1 LVHEL
6 LETRALLEANPFH
19 NDFWPEDVDNNLH
32 VAPRDALYLIN
43 DLNAN
48 GSRQLLASG
57 MSEGED
63 AARALYL
70 DVSGDGNLSAVDVL
84 RVVNTINDGEGEI
97 APTDVV
103 GYSFTLTDTNG
114 IALPT
119 NVVAVGQ
126 TFVLHAYVKDN
137 RGVATAKGVFA
148 GYADVLVEN
157 AAAVAIRYGETQRL
171 VLESYDDYALSG
183 GTFKLSYQG
192 NWTGNIEFTGVGS
205 DDAASI
211 RQALES
217 LPGIGAGNVKVA
229 PVPNY
234 PELFNIQFV
243 MGLGERDVSS
253 LGVDGQLLTLE
264 YTGSG
269 TPGVVQANSSVTDN
283 FIPADI
289 LRADTFLSSFTFPVF
304 VNGCNANNEAGGP
317 AGSVEFGEVGGFSNA
332 FNDPTPRVAK
342 ELFNVS
348 LKAVQSGV
356 VSFSGNY
363 PVDEATDVGKETLVY
378 SSDGPVA
385 QDKVGFAPETGID
398 TPLVL
403 TVVAP
408 ITVGADTKTVAEDSG
423 TTAINVLANDAANVG
438 AGGVAP
444 LVLVSVANLSPAGSA
459 TIAVASGQ
467 VNFTPAANF
476 NGQVTFTYQV
486 RDSKTPTPNTATGTV
501 TVTVDALNDAPVV
514 TIAPLP
520 GPIDEDEGSVTLPA
534 GTIAISDVD
543 AGPTA
548 LLTATVAVS
557 GGTVTLG
564 STTGL
569 TFTTG
574 DGTADAN
581 MVFTGTLTALNAAA
595 TNGTFNTAQNF
606 NGTATV
612 GISVNDGGATGS
624 GGAKVGANTLSITV
638 TPLNDPP
645 VNTVPTTTQ
654 TVIETDIL
662 SFAPPISTT
671 DVEVLAESK
680 SVQVNLGVN
689 SGKLNLATTA
699 NLTNLTGL
707 NTGAVSFRGSLAD
720 VNAALA
726 TLTYQANT
734 FPQSDT
740 LTVTTSDL
748 GTSPLPVMTDTDQ
761 VPIAVLPSSRP
772 SAVPDSVTVAE
783 ESGPTTVDV
792 LANDIDVNSTVGPTN
807 LIITTASDPAG
818 GAVVVAGDGK
828 SLTYQPDLN
837 FFGSDTFTYT
847 IVSTLPDQ
855 GDGPSIGT
863 VQVNVSGINDSPT
876 ITAAPTGV
884 TTDEDQAFTFSGGN
898 QLAVADV
905 DADAATTNPGVL
917 VTLSV
922 GHGTLAPGGT
932 ANVTVG
938 GQNTGTLTIRGKVAD
953 VNAALN
959 NTTYTPTQDWDQ
971 ADALQFT
978 VDDQGNTGGGAA
990 SHTDTRAIPIA
1001 INPLNDAPTMKA
1013 PANAATMENVALS
1026 FPAGGA
1032 NEISVA
1038 DVDNASLTVDLT
1050 VTNGTLTLKPPTT
1063 GLTTVTGDNTGTVHI
1078 VGSLASL
1085 NGVLNGLTYNPTTA
1099 YEGDATLIVTAHDD
1113 EPLSVSKTVSIVV
1126 SGINDPPEITSPGN
1140 QTINEDTPLTFTGN
1154 LSVADKDGGAFDE
1167 NVGLSVTRGI
1177 ITVNAAAGVTI
1188 TGNGSATV
1196 ALVGPLSAINAAL
1209 DGAQYQAPANF
1220 NTPDT
1225 GISPV
1230 LTITANDNGHT
1241 GTGGPQTDTKS
1252 LTITVSEVNDSPT
1265 AVDDYSP
1272 TNRLLILQNS
1282 ANNALSVL
1290 ANDYFD
1296 PPDKGET
1303 LSITNVDT
1311 TNAHGTVTVQGN
1323 QLLYTPT
1330 AGYLGNAEIVYTIR
1344 DRTTGGLTDTATVYV
1359 QVVDFVP
1366 SDVSGHVYWDSNGNG
1381 KRVEDNGDVERGI
1394 GGVVLT
1400 LTGVNIQGNN
1410 VSLTTRTDANGQY
1423 KFEDVLPC
1431 QQDGTY
1437 QLTET
1442 QPVGLVD
1449 GEDDLGNQPGSE
1461 AGNDAFNVFLPLFG
1475 YAAGDDGTGNNFGE
1489 LALNGQA
1496 AWLAVGDLL
1505 SSQDPDSGTSASQ
1518 GMLFAMN
1525 AAGDLEWY
1533 VNLGGWD
1540 GYVPGHAAS
1549 ATDLTLYHTEI
1560 VGASLDVTH
1569 RDPATQVASA
1579 LTATAC
1585 TDQQILQQSVG
1596 TSKLVRM
1603 VGATADWTMQAAAG
1617 EGETTPQTDDG
1628 LNASANAAQYAQQ
1641 VDAVF
1646 SELGDLI

>member
-1 LVHEL
+1 L
-6 LETRALLEANPFH
+6 
-19 NDFWPEDVDNNLH
+19 
-32 VAPRDALYLIN
+32 
-43 DLNAN
+43 
-48 GSRQLLASG
+48 
-57 MSEGED
+57 
-63 AARALYL
+63 
-70 DVSGDGNLSAVDVL
+70 
-84 RVVNTINDGEGEI
+84 
-97 APTDVV
+97 
-103 GYSFTLTDTNG
+103 
-114 IALPT
+114 
-119 NVVAVGQ
+119 
-126 TFVLHAYVKDN
+126 
-137 RGVATAKGVFA
+137 
-148 GYADVLVEN
+148 
-157 AAAVAIRYGETQRL
+157 
-171 VLESYDDYALSG
+171 
-183 GTFKLSYQG
+183 
-192 NWTGNIEFTGVGS
+192 
-205 DDAASI
+205 
-211 RQALES
+211 
-217 LPGIGAGNVKVA
+217 
-229 PVPNY
+229 
-234 PELFNIQFV
+234 
-243 MGLGERDVSS
+243 
-253 LGVDGQLLTLE
+253 
-264 YTGSG
+264 
-269 TPGVVQANSSVTDN
+269 
-283 FIPADI
+283 
-289 LRADTFLSSFTFPVF
+289 
-304 VNGCNANNEAGGP
+304 
-317 AGSVEFGEVGGFSNA
+317 
-332 FNDPTPRVAK
+332 
-342 ELFNVS
+342 
-348 LKAVQSGV
+348 
-356 VSFSGNY
+356 
-363 PVDEATDVGKETLVY
+363 
-378 SSDGPVA
+378 
-385 QDKVGFAPETGID
+385 
-398 TPLVL
+398 
-403 TVVAP
+403 
-408 ITVGADTKTVAEDSG
+408 
-423 TTAINVLANDAANVG
+423 
-438 AGGVAP
+438 
-444 LVLVSVANLSPAGSA
+444 
-459 TIAVASGQ
+459 
-467 VNFTPAANF
+467 
-476 NGQVTFTYQV
+476 
-486 RDSKTPTPNTATGTV
+486 
-501 TVTVDALNDAPVV
+501 
-514 TIAPLP
+514 
-520 GPIDEDEGSVTLPA
+520 
-534 GTIAISDVD
+534 
-543 AGPTA
+543 
-548 LLTATVAVS
+548 
-557 GGTVTLG
+557 
-564 STTGL
+564 
-569 TFTTG
+569 
-574 DGTADAN
+574 
-581 MVFTGTLTALNAAA
+581 
-595 TNGTFNTAQNF
+595 
-606 NGTATV
+606 
-612 GISVNDGGATGS
+612 
-624 GGAKVGANTLSITV
+624 
-638 TPLNDPP
+638 
-645 VNTVPTTTQ
+645 
-654 TVIETDIL
+654 
-662 SFAPPISTT
+662 
-671 DVEVLAESK
+671 
-680 SVQVNLGVN
+680 
-689 SGKLNLATTA
+689 
-699 NLTNLTGL
+699 
-707 NTGAVSFRGSLAD
+707 
-720 VNAALA
+720 
-726 TLTYQANT
+726 
-734 FPQSDT
+734 
-740 LTVTTSDL
+740 
-748 GTSPLPVMTDTDQ
+748 
-761 VPIAVLPSSRP
+761 
-772 SAVPDSVTVAE
+772 
-783 ESGPTTVDV
+783 
-792 LANDIDVNSTVGPTN
+792 
-807 LIITTASDPAG
+807 
-818 GAVVVAGDGK
+818 
-828 SLTYQPDLN
+828 
-837 FFGSDTFTYT
+837 
-847 IVSTLPDQ
+847 
-855 GDGPSIGT
+855 
-863 VQVNVSGINDSPT
+863 
-876 ITAAPTGV
+876 
-884 TTDEDQAFTFSGGN
+884 
-898 QLAVADV
+898 
-905 DADAATTNPGVL
+905 
-917 VTLSV
+917 
-922 GHGTLAPGGT
+922 
-932 ANVTVG
+932 
-938 GQNTGTLTIRGKVAD
+938 
-953 VNAALN
+953 
-959 NTTYTPTQDWDQ
+959 
-971 ADALQFT
+971 
-978 VDDQGNTGGGAA
+978 
-990 SHTDTRAIPIA
+990 
-1001 INPLNDAPTMKA
+1001 
-1013 PANAATMENVALS
+1013 
-1026 FPAGGA
+1026 
-1032 NEISVA
+1032 
-1038 DVDNASLTVDLT
+1038 LTVDLT

-1085 NGVLNGLTYNPTTA
+1085 NGVLNGLTYNPTPA

-1252 LTITVSEVNDSPT
+1252 LTITVSEVNDPPT

-1311 TNAHGTVTVQGN
+1311 TNAHGTATVQGN

-1505 SSQDPDSGTSASQ
+1505 SSQDPDSGSSASQ

-1549 ATDLTLYHTEI
+1549 ATDPTLYHTEI

-1569 RDPATQVASA
+1569 RDPGTQVASA

-1596 TSKLVRM
+1596 TSTLVRM

-1646 SELGDLI
+1646 SQLGDLI